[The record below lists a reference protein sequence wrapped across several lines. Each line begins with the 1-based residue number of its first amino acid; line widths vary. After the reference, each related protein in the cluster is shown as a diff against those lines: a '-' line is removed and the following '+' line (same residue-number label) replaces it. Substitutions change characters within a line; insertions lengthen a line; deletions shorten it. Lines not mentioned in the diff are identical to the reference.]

1 MLEIKDLQKK
11 YPKADHPALNKVSF
25 TIQQGE
31 FVAVLGLSGAG
42 KSTLIRCINR
52 LVEPSSGDVIWND
65 DSILTYRGEQLRKYR
80 SSIGMIF
87 QSFNLIERMSTITN
101 VLVGFLGT
109 IPLWRGLFFQFTK
122 EEKRQAL
129 HALERVGLH
138 DFADRRVSK
147 LSGGQRQRVA
157 IARSLVQKPKIIL
170 GDEPVASLDPNTSV
184 QVMSL
189 LREINKQDKITMI
202 INLHDVK
209 LAKEFAT
216 RIIGIANGEVVF
228 DGKPDQLSQ
237 KDLENI
243 Y

>member
-1 MLEIKDLQKK
+1 MLEVKNLQKK
-11 YPKADHPALNKVSF
+11 YNKATTPALNDVSF
-25 TIQQGE
+25 SIQQGE

-52 LVEPSSGDVIWND
+52 LVEPSAGDIIWND
-65 DSILTYRGEQLRKYR
+65 DSILSFRGEKLRQYR

-101 VLVGFLGT
+101 VLVGFLGV
-109 IPLWRGLFFQFTK
+109 IPLWRGLSFQFTK
-122 EEKRQAL
+122 EEKKHAL
-129 HALERVGLH
+129 HALKRVGLR
-138 DFADRRVSK
+138 DFADQRVSK

-189 LREINKQDKITMI
+189 LKEINDQDRITMI

-216 RIIGIANGEVVF
+216 RIIGIANGKVVF
-228 DGKPDQLSQ
+228 DGKPNELTQA
-237 KDLENI
+237 DLENI

>member
-1 MLEIKDLQKK
+1 MLEIKELGKK
-11 YPKADHPALNKVSF
+11 YPKATNSALKKISF
-25 TIQQGE
+25 TIEQGE

-52 LVEPSSGDVIWND
+52 LVDPTSGDIIWNGV
-65 DSILTYRGEQLRKYR
+65 SILSYRGESLRKYR

-101 VLVGFLGT
+101 VLVGFLGA
-109 IPLWRGLFFQFTK
+109 IPLWRGLFFQFSK

-129 HALERVGLH
+129 HALERVGLRE
-138 DFADRRVSK
+138 FADRRVSK

-170 GDEPVASLDPNTSV
+170 GDEPVASLDPNTST

-189 LREINKQDKITMI
+189 LREINEQDQITMM

-228 DGKPDQLSQ
+228 DGKPDELTQE
-237 KDLENI
+237 DLENI

>member
-1 MLEIKDLQKK
+1 MLEVKNLQKK
-11 YPKADHPALNKVSF
+11 YNKANSPALNDVSF
-25 TIQQGE
+25 SIQQGE

-52 LVEPSSGDVIWND
+52 LVEPTAGDIIWHNN
-65 DSILTYRGEQLRKYR
+65 SILSYKGEKLRQYR

-122 EEKRQAL
+122 EEKQRAL

-138 DFADRRVSK
+138 DFANQRVSK

-157 IARSLVQKPKIIL
+157 IARSLVQKPMIIL

-189 LREINKQDKITMI
+189 LKEINDQDRITMI

-209 LAKEFAT
+209 LAKEFAS
-216 RIIGIANGEVVF
+216 RIIGIANGKVVF
-228 DGKPDQLSQ
+228 DGKPSDLYQ

>member
-1 MLEIKDLQKK
+1 MLEVKNLQKK
-11 YPKADHPALNKVSF
+11 YNKANTPALNDVSF
-25 TIQQGE
+25 SIQQGE
-31 FVAVLGLSGAG
+31 FIAVLGLSGAG

-52 LVEPSSGDVIWND
+52 LVEPSAGDIIWND
-65 DSILTYRGEQLRKYR
+65 DSILSYRGEKLRQYR

-87 QSFNLIERMSTITN
+87 QSFNLIERMSTMTN
-101 VLVGFLGT
+101 VLVGFLGV
-109 IPLWRGLFFQFTK
+109 IPLWRGLFFQFKK
-122 EEKRQAL
+122 EEKKFAL
-129 HALERVGLH
+129 HALERVGLG
-138 DFADRRVSK
+138 DFANQRVSK

-170 GDEPVASLDPNTSV
+170 GDEPVASLDPNTSL

-189 LREINKQDKITMI
+189 LKEINEQDRITMI

-216 RIIGIANGEVVF
+216 RIIGISNGKVVF
-228 DGKPDQLSQ
+228 DGKPSELTQ

>member
-1 MLEIKDLQKK
+1 MIEVRHLQKQYNK
-11 YPKADHPALNKVSF
+11 SSSPALNNVNF

-52 LVEPSSGDVIWND
+52 LVEPTGGDVLWNEE
-65 DSILTYRGEQLRKYR
+65 SILPYKGEKLRRYR

-87 QSFNLIERMSTITN
+87 QSFNLIERMSTLTN
-101 VLVGFLGT
+101 VLVGFLGA
-109 IPLWRGLFFQFTK
+109 IPLSRGLFFKFTK
-122 EEKRQAL
+122 QEKEQAL
-129 HALERVGLH
+129 HALERVGLKE
-138 DFADRRVSK
+138 FADQRVSQ

-157 IARSLVQKPKIIL
+157 IARALVQKPKIIL

-189 LREINKQDKITMI
+189 LNEINNQDHITMM

-216 RIIGIANGEVVF
+216 RIIGIANGQVVF
-228 DGKPDQLSQ
+228 DGKPNQLSQ
-237 KDLENI
+237 TDLENI

>member
-1 MLEIKDLQKK
+1 MIEVKNLQKQ
-11 YPKADHPALNKVSF
+11 YPNSQEAALDNVSF
-25 TIQQGE
+25 SIRKGE

-42 KSTLIRCINR
+42 KSTLIRCVNR
-52 LVEPSSGDVIWND
+52 LVEPTGGHIYWEGNDVL
-65 DSILTYRGEQLRKYR
+65 SYKGEKLRKYR

-87 QSFNLIERMSTITN
+87 QSFHLIERLSTLFN
-101 VLVGFLGT
+101 VLVGNLGA
-109 IPLWRGLFFQFTK
+109 IPLRRAFFFQFTK
-122 EEKRQAL
+122 QEKDAAL
-129 HALERVGLH
+129 EALERVGLKEH
-138 DFADRRVSK
+138 ANKRVSQ

-157 IARSLVQKPKIIL
+157 IARALLQKPKMIL

-189 LREINKQDKITMI
+189 LKKINEEDQITMV

-216 RIIGIANGEVVF
+216 RIIGISNGKVVF
-228 DGKPDQLSQ
+228 DGTPESLSQ
-237 KDLENI
+237 NDLVNI

>member
-1 MLEIKDLQKK
+1 MLEVKQLRKQYNKTSN
-11 YPKADHPALNKVSF
+11 AALHNINFNV
-25 TIQQGE
+25 QQGE

-52 LVEPSSGDVIWND
+52 LVEPTSGEVYWN
-65 DSILTYRGEQLRKYR
+65 GEPVLQYKGEKLRNYR

-87 QSFNLIERMSTITN
+87 QSFNLIERMSTMTN
-101 VLVGFLGT
+101 VLVGHLGS
-109 IPLWRGLFFQFTK
+109 IPVGRAIFFKFTK
-122 EEKRQAL
+122 PEKEKAL
-129 HALERVGLH
+129 HALNRVGLKE
-138 DFADRRVSK
+138 FAEKRVSQ

-157 IARSLVQKPKIIL
+157 IARALVQNPEIIL

-189 LREINKQDKITMI
+189 LKEINDQDKITMI

-209 LAKEFAT
+209 LAKDFAT
-216 RIIGIANGEVVF
+216 RIIGISNGEIVF
-228 DGKPDQLSQ
+228 DGKPDELTQE
-237 KDLENI
+237 DLENI

>member
-1 MLEIKDLQKK
+1 MIEVKNLHKQ
-11 YPKADHPALNKVSF
+11 YPKSTQAALHDVSF
-25 TIQQGE
+25 SINEGE

-52 LVEPSSGDVIWND
+52 LVEPTGGQVIWGGND
-65 DSILTYRGEQLRKYR
+65 VLSYKGEKLRKYR

-87 QSFNLIERMSTITN
+87 QSFNLIERMSTIVN
-101 VLVGFLGT
+101 VLVGIIGT
-109 IPLWRGLFFQFTK
+109 IPLRRALFFQFSK
-122 EEKRQAL
+122 QEREG
-129 HALERVGLH
+129 ALEALDRVGLKEH
-138 DFADRRVSK
+138 ANKRVSQ

-157 IARSLVQKPKIIL
+157 IARALLQKPKLIL

-189 LREINKQDKITMI
+189 LKKINQEDKITMM

-209 LAKEFAT
+209 LAKDFAT
-216 RIIGIANGEVVF
+216 RIIGISNGRVVF
-228 DGKPDQLSQ
+228 DDIPDKLTAE
-237 KDLENI
+237 DLENI

>member
-1 MLEIKDLQKK
+1 MLEVKHLQKQYK
-11 YPKADHPALNKVSF
+11 KTSSPALHNVDFS
-25 TIQQGE
+25 IEQGE

-52 LVEPSSGDVIWND
+52 LVEPTSGDVLWNGE
-65 DSILTYRGEQLRKYR
+65 SILTYKGENLRKYR

-87 QSFNLIERMSTITN
+87 QSFNLIERLSTLTN
-101 VLVGFLGT
+101 VLVGNLGS
-109 IPLWRGLFFQFTK
+109 IPLGRALFFNFTK
-122 EEKRQAL
+122 TEKEKAL
-129 HALERVGLH
+129 LALERVGLKEL
-138 DFADRRVSK
+138 AEKRVSE

-157 IARSLVQKPKIIL
+157 IARALVQNPKIIL

-184 QVMSL
+184 SVMSL
-189 LREINKQDKITMI
+189 LKEINQQDGITMI

-228 DGKPDQLSQ
+228 DGEPAYLTQ

>member
-1 MLEIKDLQKK
+1 MLEVKNLQKK
-11 YPKADHPALNKVSF
+11 YNKASSPALNDVSF
-25 TIQQGE
+25 SIQQGE

-52 LVEPSSGDVIWND
+52 LVEPSSGDVIWNNQ
-65 DSILTYRGEQLRKYR
+65 SILTFKGEQLRKYR

-87 QSFNLIERMSTITN
+87 QSFNLIERMSTLTN
-101 VLVGFLGT
+101 VLVGFLGA
-109 IPLWRGLFFQFTK
+109 IPLWRGLFFRFTK
-122 EEKRQAL
+122 EEKRQASQ
-129 HALERVGLH
+129 ALERVGLK
-138 DFADRRVSK
+138 DFASQRVSK

-157 IARSLVQKPKIIL
+157 IARSLVQRPKIIL

-189 LREINKQDKITMI
+189 LKEINNQDRITMV

-216 RIIGIANGEVVF
+216 RIIGISNGKVVF
-228 DGKPDQLSQ
+228 DGKPDELTQE
-237 KDLENI
+237 DLENI